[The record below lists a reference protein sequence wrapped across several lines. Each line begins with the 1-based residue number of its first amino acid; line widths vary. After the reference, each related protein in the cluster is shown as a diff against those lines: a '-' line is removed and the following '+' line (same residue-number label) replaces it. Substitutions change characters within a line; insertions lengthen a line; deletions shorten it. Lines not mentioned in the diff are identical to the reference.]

1 MADDSDEVPKEPVV
15 ETPVQE
21 EQPAEADDS
30 NSDEFDDE
38 ETGGKW
44 VTTANLQ
51 EHLHGDAEEATNL
64 MLEADEKLI
73 TTKKDP
79 SAAAE

>member
-1 MADDSDEVPKEPVV
+1 MADDSDEQPKEPEVV
-15 ETPVQE
+15 TPVQE
-21 EQPAEADDS
+21 EQPAQEDDS
-30 NSDEFDDE
+30 NSEEFDDE

-64 MLEADEKLI
+64 MLEADEKLV
-73 TTKKDP
+73 TAKKGP